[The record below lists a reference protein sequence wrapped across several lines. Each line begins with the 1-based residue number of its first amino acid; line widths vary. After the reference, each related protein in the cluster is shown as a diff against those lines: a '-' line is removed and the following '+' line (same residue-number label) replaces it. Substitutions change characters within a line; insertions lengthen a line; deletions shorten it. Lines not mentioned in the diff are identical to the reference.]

1 MRIKLFFKR
10 ICQWRSLSLI
20 YAILFATRV
29 GYLWYER
36 SRPLK
41 LPTSRQ
47 VTLRKVDPDYLV
59 VIPTFKVVDMA
70 DAQTLNG
77 KTLWVKGGY
86 KAEFIGLDSKQH
98 KFVDEELLRL
108 PPMTEIQVNR
118 VFELTN
124 TKSKIVEVFLSIIR
138 EGHEYAVRIGLFD
151 DRLGIYRFDLD
162 DLFYLKNPHQLYA
175 HWTAETWFNVE
186 THQIKPQMTYAQVAL
201 SLGSG
206 ELIRL
211 NGQDTQIY
219 RFSSHPGGAA
229 GITEARFVDGR
240 LADYQ
245 TD

>member
-1 MRIKLFFKR
+1 MRINPFLKK
-10 ICQWRSLSLI
+10 ICQWRSLILI
-20 YAILFATRV
+20 YAMLFAIRV

-41 LPTSRQ
+41 LPASRQ

-59 VIPTFKVVDMA
+59 VIPRFKVVDMA

-86 KAEFIGLDSKQH
+86 KAEFVLVDCKRH
-98 KFVDEELLRL
+98 KPVDEERVRL
-108 PPMTEIQVNR
+108 PPMTEIHVNM
-118 VFELTN
+118 VFECAN
-124 TKSKIVEVFLSIIR
+124 AKTKTDEVFLSITR
-138 EGHEYAVRIGLFD
+138 EGRVLAVRIGLFD
-151 DRLGIYRFDLD
+151 ERLGIYRFDLD
-162 DLFYLKNPHQLYA
+162 DLFYLQNPRQLYS
-175 HWTAETWFNVE
+175 HWAAETWLNVE
-186 THQIKPQMTYAQVAL
+186 THQIRPQMTYAQVAL

-211 NGQDTQIY
+211 NGQDTQTY

-229 GITEARFVDGR
+229 GITEARFVEGR

-245 TD
+245 TN

>member
-98 KFVDEELLRL
+98 K
-108 PPMTEIQVNR
+108 

>member
-1 MRIKLFFKR
+1 LI
-10 ICQWRSLSLI
+10 LI
-20 YAILFATRV
+20 YAMLFAARV

-41 LPTSRQ
+41 LPASRQ

-59 VIPTFKVVDMA
+59 VIPRFKVVDMA

-86 KAEFIGLDSKQH
+86 RAEFILVDSKRQ
-98 KFVDEELLRL
+98 KIADEERLCL
-108 PPMTEIQVNR
+108 PPMTEIQVSR
-118 VFELTN
+118 VFECANAKRKTR
-124 TKSKIVEVFLSIIR
+124 KVFLGFIR
-138 EGHEYAVRIGLFD
+138 EGHEFSVRIGLFD
-151 DRLGIYRFDLD
+151 DQLEIYRFDLD
-162 DLFYLKNPHQLYA
+162 DLFYLQNPRRLYS
-175 HWTAETWFNVE
+175 HWTAETWLNVE

-201 SLGSG
+201 SLGNG

-229 GITEARFVDGR
+229 GTTEARFVDGR

-245 TD
+245 TN